1 MTTTT
6 RPGPATQRP
15 RALTAVAVAPAVL
28 HGRTGRPVVR
38 DGGQAQAG
46 SPGPGPVARSPTA
59 RSPNEAT
66 VQGERVAG
74 NLFVQ
79 PVAPVVGAQLGG
91 GVGERGPVA

>member
-1 MTTTT
+1 M
-6 RPGPATQRP
+6 
-15 RALTAVAVAPAVL
+15 AVAVAPAVL

-46 SPGPGPVARSPTA
+46 SPGPGPVARSP
-59 RSPNEAT
+59 NEAT

-79 PVAPVVGAQLGG
+79 PVAPVVGA
-91 GVGERGPVA
+91 